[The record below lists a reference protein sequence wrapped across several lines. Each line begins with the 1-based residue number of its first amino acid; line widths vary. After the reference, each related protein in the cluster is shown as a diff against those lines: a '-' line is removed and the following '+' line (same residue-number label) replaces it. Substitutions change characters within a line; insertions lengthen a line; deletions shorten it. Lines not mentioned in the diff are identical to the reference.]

1 MNRISVKIVLA
12 LIGVLTVIMVISTYL
27 IVEQRSKF
35 LREEL
40 LVKASSLAR
49 IGAKALEGV
58 LEQSLSSGQFFEEQL
73 FDTDYQEITE
83 GPLSGSSL
91 PKYHTAY
98 DLYLDLTIK
107 DFQDTFAASDPMV
120 VFAVLVDRNGYLPTH
135 NSKYSKPLTGNADV
149 DIVGN

>member
-49 IGAKALEGV
+49 IGGKALEGV

-73 FDTDYQEITE
+73 FDTDYQEIKR
-83 GPLSGSSL
+83 GPSL
-91 PKYHTAY
+91 VLPYRN
-98 DLYLDLTIK
+98 TI
-107 DFQDTFAASDPMV
+107 
-120 VFAVLVDRNGYLPTH
+120 RPT
-135 NSKYSKPLTGNADV
+135 
-149 DIVGN
+149 IFIWI